1 MDQGNWFL
9 TEELSRQ
16 RREDIG
22 REIAH
27 EQFMREHGLDLWSVL
42 RRSFAARLLRRK
54 ARSIETASA
63 PRPLRAGHRAFAGR
77 PDLVEPQPAGAG
89 GDMRDT
95 AA

>member
-9 TEELSRQ
+9 IEELSRQ
-16 RREDIG
+16 RRTEIQ

-27 EQFMREHGLDLWSVL
+27 ERFMREHALDLWSVL
-42 RRSFAARLLRRK
+42 GRWFAVRLLRGKPHPVQVAGAPRPFDAAHRSFAC
-54 ARSIETASA
+54 
-63 PRPLRAGHRAFAGR
+63 R

-89 GDMRDT
+89 GDVRDT